1 MKSLLILRDF
11 FIFVLMKTI
20 IRVLLT
26 AIVVYVLANFL
37 PGISVDGF
45 TSAIIVTIVLSLLN
59 IFVKPVLVFLTL
71 PATLITFGLFL
82 LVINAFVILICEY
95 LVSGFTVSSFWTAL
109 LFSLILS
116 FIQSI
121 LFSVAERQDMQRR

>member
-1 MKSLLILRDF
+1 
-11 FIFVLMKTI
+11 MKTI

-26 AIVVYVLANFL
+26 AIVVYLLSNFL
-37 PGISVDGF
+37 PGVSVDGF
-45 TSAIIVTIVLSLLN
+45 TSAIIVTVVLALLN

-95 LVSGFTVSSFWTAL
+95 LVSGFHVSSFWTAL

-116 FIQSI
+116 LIQSF
-121 LFSVAERQDMQRR
+121 LFSFSEQKERR

>member
-1 MKSLLILRDF
+1 
-11 FIFVLMKTI
+11 MKTI

-26 AIVVYVLANFL
+26 AIVVYILSNFL
-37 PGISVDGF
+37 PGVVVDGF
-45 TSAIIVTIVLSLLN
+45 MSAIIVSVVLALLN

-71 PATLITFGLFL
+71 PATLISFGLFL

-95 LVSGFTVSSFWTAL
+95 LVSGFHVSSFWTAL

-116 FIQSI
+116 LMQSF
-121 LFSVAERQDMQRR
+121 LFSFAEKNERQRG

>member
-1 MKSLLILRDF
+1 
-11 FIFVLMKTI
+11 MKTI

-26 AIVVYVLANFL
+26 AILVYFLANFL
-37 PGISVDGF
+37 PGVAVDGLS
-45 TSAIIVTIVLSLLN
+45 SAIIVAVVLGLLN

-82 LVINAFVILICEY
+82 LVINAFVILMCEY
-95 LVSGFTVSSFWTAL
+95 LVSGFHVSSFWTAL

-116 FIQSI
+116 LFQSF
-121 LFSVAERQDMQRR
+121 LFSFAENSEKKRN

>member
-1 MKSLLILRDF
+1 
-11 FIFVLMKTI
+11 MKTI
-20 IRVLLT
+20 IRILLT
-26 AIVVYVLANFL
+26 AVVVYLLSNFL
-37 PGISVDGF
+37 PGVSVDGF
-45 TSAIIVTIVLSLLN
+45 TSALIVTIVLSLLN

-95 LVSGFTVSSFWTAL
+95 LVSGFQVSSFWTAL

-116 FIQSI
+116 FIQSV
-121 LFSVAERQDMQRR
+121 LFSFAEQQDRR

>member
-1 MKSLLILRDF
+1 
-11 FIFVLMKTI
+11 MKTI

-26 AIVVYVLANFL
+26 AILVYFLANFL
-37 PGISVDGF
+37 PGVAVDGLS
-45 TSAIIVTIVLSLLN
+45 SAIIVAVVLGLLN

-82 LVINAFVILICEY
+82 LVINAFVIMICEY
-95 LVSGFTVSSFWTAL
+95 LVSGFHVSSFWTAL

-116 FIQSI
+116 LFQSF
-121 LFSVAERQDMQRR
+121 LFSFAEKQEIK

>member
-1 MKSLLILRDF
+1 
-11 FIFVLMKTI
+11 MKTV

-26 AIVVYVLANFL
+26 AILVYFLANFL
-37 PGISVDGF
+37 PGVAVDGL
-45 TSAIIVTIVLSLLN
+45 TSAIIVAVVLGLLN

-95 LVSGFTVSSFWTAL
+95 LVSGFQVSSFWTAL

-116 FIQSI
+116 LFQSF
-121 LFSVAERQDMQRR
+121 LFSFTENSEKK

>member
-1 MKSLLILRDF
+1 
-11 FIFVLMKTI
+11 MKTI

-26 AIVVYVLANFL
+26 AIVVYLLSNFL
-37 PGISVDGF
+37 PGVSVDGF
-45 TSAIIVTIVLSLLN
+45 TSAIIVTIVLALLN

-82 LVINAFVILICEY
+82 LVINAFVILMCEY
-95 LVSGFTVSSFWTAL
+95 LVSGFHVSSFWTAL

-116 FIQSI
+116 FVQSI
-121 LFSVAERQDMQRR
+121 LFSFAEQKEER